1 MEGMKDKELKKL
13 KRAELLEI
21 MVAQSH
27 EIDRLKA
34 ELEKT
39 KKALKNREIQIEN
52 CGSLAE
58 ASLAAFQVIDR
69 AQRAA
74 DLYLENI
81 KKREKGDAN

>member
-39 KKALKNREIQIEN
+39 KKVLKNREIQIEN
-52 CGSLAE
+52 CGSLDE

-81 KKREKGDAN
+81 KRREKGDAN